1 MIDQKENVIKGLQ
14 KVAIINMKKNNN
26 LENIDEN
33 LMYPYM
39 MHDWTLPTL
48 DGTQIED
55 ITNLKTSSPYDKIA
69 QAF

>member
-1 MIDQKENVIKGLQ
+1 MQ

-33 LMYPYM
+33 LMHPYM
-39 MHDWTLPTL
+39 MYDWTLPTL
-48 DGTQIED
+48 DGTQIDD
-55 ITNLKTSSPYDKIA
+55 ITNLKISSPYDKIA